1 MYQIELEA
9 SKREILGKKVR
20 FLRRRGITPVN
31 LFGHG
36 IESRALQCDTGKL
49 KQVLTEAGE
58 TVLINLKV
66 GREKTARPVIIR
78 DVQVNSLKGV
88 LLHVDFYQVKM
99 GEEIKVEVPISLVG
113 KAPALEVMRNT
124 LLQEMDTLTVECL
137 PSRIPASIELD
148 ISSLTKA
155 EQVLRVKNIE
165 LEEGITVINDPEQVV
180 AKISSQQVQEIVEE
194 KGVTEEALKATKET
208 TPPVE

>member
-20 FLRRRGITPVN
+20 FLRRKGITPVN

-49 KQVLTEAGE
+49 KQVLTGAGE

-78 DVQVNSLKGV
+78 DVQIDSLKGG

-124 LLQEMDTLTVECL
+124 LLQELDTLTVECL

-148 ISSLTKA
+148 ISSLAKA
-155 EQVLRVKNIE
+155 EQVLRVKDIE
-165 LEEGITVINDPEQVV
+165 LEEGVTVINDPEQVV
-180 AKISSQQVQEIVEE
+180 AKIISQQVQEIVEE
-194 KGVTEEALKATKET
+194 KVVTEEALKATKET

>member
-20 FLRRRGITPVN
+20 FLRRKGITPVN

-66 GREKTARPVIIR
+66 GREKTARPVVIR

-148 ISSLTKA
+148 ISSLTKS
-155 EQVLRVKNIE
+155 EQVLRVKDIE

>member
-20 FLRRRGITPVN
+20 FLRRKGITPVN

-66 GREKTARPVIIR
+66 GREKTAIPVIIR
-78 DVQVNSLKGV
+78 DVQVNSLKDV

-99 GEEIKVEVPISLVG
+99 GEEIKVEVPISLIG

-148 ISSLTKA
+148 ISSLTKS

-165 LEEGITVINDPEQVV
+165 LEEGVTVINDPEQVV

-194 KGVTEEALKATKET
+194 KEVTEEALKATKET

>member
-66 GREKTARPVIIR
+66 GREKTARTVIIR
-78 DVQVNSLKGV
+78 DVQVNSLKGG

-148 ISSLTKA
+148 ISSLTKS

-180 AKISSQQVQEIVEE
+180 AKISSQQIQEIVEE
-194 KGVTEEALKATKET
+194 KEVTEEALKATEET

>member
-1 MYQIELEA
+1 MHQIELEA

-66 GREKTARPVIIR
+66 GREKTARPVIVR
-78 DVQVNSLKGV
+78 DVQVNSLKGG

-99 GEEIKVEVPISLVG
+99 GEEVKVEVPISLVG
-113 KAPALEVMRNT
+113 KAPALEVTRNT

-148 ISSLTKA
+148 ISSLTKS
-155 EQVLRVKNIE
+155 EQVLRVKDIE

>member
-58 TVLINLKV
+58 TVLINLKI

-78 DVQVNSLKGV
+78 EVQVDSLKGGI
-88 LLHVDFYQVKM
+88 LHVDFYQVKM
-99 GEEIKVEVPISLVG
+99 GEEVKVEVPISLVG

-148 ISSLTKA
+148 ISSLTKS

-180 AKISSQQVQEIVEE
+180 AKISSQQIQEIVEE
-194 KGVTEEALKATKET
+194 KEVTEEALKATEET